1 MYYDCNSGGTMVDRM
16 NLLRSWSR
24 HSNYQTPK
32 SMKDVWRTSYQ
43 NSFNGKKIGFHPDR
57 IIVDY
62 FTGNREIMHSP
73 MSRHKQNMK
82 TSLNGRAR
90 EGFRYWVL
98 DKAKPSQCKYRHNWK
113 IWDRGIQNCTWN
125 W

>member
-1 MYYDCNSGGTMVDRM
+1 MALSSMSYFADMDR
-16 NLLRSWSR
+16 LRSWSR

-98 DKAKPSQCKYRHNWK
+98 DKAKPSQFGKYGTGAYK
-113 IWDRGIQNCTWN
+113 TVLGIGNAPRT
-125 W
+125 